1 MYRRHLEHKLR
12 ESLTDTRVVMIAGP
26 RQSGKTTL
34 ARQLTDNTRTY
45 VTLDDEATY
54 QAATDD
60 PVSFID
66 QFDYATIDEV
76 QRAPELI
83 RRIKIAVDEDQR
95 PGRFLL
101 TGSANILTIPTVSES
116 LAGRMAIETLLID

>member
-1 MYRRHLEHKLR
+1 MDGPAVYLNLNCPMYRRHLEHKLR
-12 ESLTDTRVVMIAGP
+12 ESLADTRVVMIAGP

-34 ARQLTDNTRTY
+34 ARQLTDNTRSY
-45 VTLDDEATY
+45 VTLDDQATD

-66 QFDYATIDEV
+66 QFDQATIDEV
-76 QRAPELI
+76 
-83 RRIKIAVDEDQR
+83 QR

-116 LAGRMAIETLLID
+116 LAGRAGG